1 METIGSAVDGL
12 DDLEALVPVL
22 HDLGAKHVKWEV
34 QEEHFDIVG
43 QALLETLGENLGDA
57 FTPQVKQ
64 AWTTVYNCVAQ
75 GMKQGMRSERGYT

>member
-34 QEEHFDIVG
+34 QEEHFDVLAGIHC
-43 QALLETLGENLGDA
+43 LTLSTL
-57 FTPQVKQ
+57 
-64 AWTTVYNCVAQ
+64 
-75 GMKQGMRSERGYT
+75 